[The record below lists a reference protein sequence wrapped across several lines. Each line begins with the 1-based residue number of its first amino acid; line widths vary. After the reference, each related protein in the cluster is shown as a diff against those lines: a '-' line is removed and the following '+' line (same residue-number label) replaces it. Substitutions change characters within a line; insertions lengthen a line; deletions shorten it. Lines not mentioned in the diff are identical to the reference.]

1 MKIIGIVLSII
12 LFLVPIIIGI
22 FMFDS
27 NEVIRSYAIVLIG
40 GYVGQKS
47 IDDAR
52 MFYKWFKS
60 KLK

>member
-27 NEVIRSYAIVLIG
+27 NEVVRSYAIVLIG
-40 GYVGQKS
+40 GYVGSKS
-47 IDDAR
+47 RDDANR
-52 MFYKWFKS
+52 FYKWFKS